1 MLFQMDR
8 IRSFTAYIVNAARDK
23 MNAVKD
29 RIRSIWNSIKSYLKG
44 INLYNI
50 GRDIINGLLRGI
62 SAMAGSVFKKAQE
75 IASGITSRIK
85 KALRIAS
92 PSKVMIELGEFTGEG
107 LEVGM
112 DKSVRGILKQ
122 AQALANAAIP
132 EINPTSFQPAVL
144 ASAGAGG
151 AQGGIGDIIIKGN
164 NFYIR
169 EEADINRISR
179 AMMLQAIEYQRGPG
193 RRF

>member
-1 MLFQMDR
+1 
-8 IRSFTAYIVNAARDK
+8 
-23 MNAVKD
+23 
-29 RIRSIWNSIKSYLKG
+29 SIWDSIKSYLKG
-44 INLYNI
+44 INLYSI

-62 SAMAGSVFKKAQE
+62 SAMAGAVFRKAQE

-112 DKSVRGILKQ
+112 DKSVKGILKQ

-132 EINPTSFQPAVL
+132 EINLTSFQPAML
-144 ASAGAGG
+144 AAPGTGV
-151 AQGGIGDIIIKGN
+151 AQGGIGDIIITGN
-164 NFYIR
+164 NFH
-169 EEADINRISR
+169 
-179 AMMLQAIEYQRGPG
+179 
-193 RRF
+193 

>member
-75 IASGITSRIK
+75 IASGITNRIK

-107 LEVGM
+107 LEVGLS
-112 DKSVRGILKQ
+112 KSVRDVMNQ

-132 EINPTSFQPAVL
+132 EINPTTLQPAAISA
-144 ASAGAGG
+144 ASGS
-151 AQGGIGDIIIKGN
+151 AQAAVGDIIVTGN
-164 NFYIR
+164 TFHIR
-169 EEADINRISR
+169 EEADVEKVSR
-179 AMMLQAIEYQRGPG
+179 QLFRLAREQQRGPG
-193 RRF
+193 VRF